1 MIEQYLVE
9 FSDLY
14 FIKALSYIVS
24 NSKVASAMRALL
36 IIANI
41 TAKWEI

>member
-9 FSDLY
+9 FSDL
-14 FIKALSYIVS
+14 S

-41 TAKWEI
+41 SAKWEI